1 MSWTDYLTSFFRPA
15 PALAAPIVLAKDGSA
30 GQPDLSEFER
40 ASWGMG
46 SMSLTQVAQF
56 AAFGA
61 GVRQDM
67 DPRLIP
73 PEVLELLDY
82 DTAFALGNAMI
93 TAPALDPE
101 LYYIRGSD
109 RDIAE
114 TEAWLRPILPHL
126 LACFVRAFS
135 YGAIPVVLDWAVD
148 TLSFEVP
155 DAPKAT
161 PEPAALRR
169 RNIPGFYRYERV
181 HELWPSDVTPD
192 VKNDRLLALVY
203 GGKRYGGQDLDDP
216 TEIRAF
222 VATWDKAF
230 GKLAGCGSR
239 HRAFG
244 PWWRKGQADLW
255 NGRFL
260 ERGVDL
266 PRVGYAPEGK
276 VKVNGQDVD
285 ATKILRAAVLSLRN
299 GSALILPSTYNATG
313 DPLWKVDVLKTTEGA
328 AQAFEKSLDR
338 FDAQIL
344 EASFCPKGG
353 VDKATEEQVSD
364 SAQRICDFAAERVS
378 EVIAVVDRVRNGKRA
393 DAPRALANDVP
404 KRKRKLLLE
413 VFGHVKDAVHET
425 RDGKRFKMAERV
437 GVEIIPQL
445 GLPLRSEEEAA
456 RTPRPGDEGA
466 TPGDPGRP
474 RSPTGGRDQRREDSP
489 TIEGEND
496 TGGEDVERQEREA
509 MRAQVALEISE
520 LRSEAADLR
529 REAAE
534 MRERLA
540 RAEGAASVPA
550 PQALTINMAKPA
562 DVHVAAPEV
571 HYHAPEQAPPVV
583 TQNFTLEVPPAPPAE
598 APEIH
603 YHAPEQPPPIVNV
616 NNEINIPKPAAKDI
630 RVSFDHGRDGS
641 VTSATGTVTP
651 AGESA

>member
-1 MSWTDYLTSFFRPA
+1 MGWTDWLPSFLRSGE
-15 PALAAPIVLAKDGSA
+15 LAAPVVLAKDGSA
-30 GQPDLSEFER
+30 GPPDLSEFER

-46 SMSLTQVAQF
+46 GMSLTQVAQF

-82 DTAFALGNAMI
+82 DTTFAIGNAMI

-109 RDIAE
+109 RDKAE

-155 DAPKAT
+155 DAPRSPKPGDQPT
-161 PEPAALRR
+161 GLRR
-169 RNIPGFYRYERV
+169 KNLPGFYRYERV
-181 HELWPSDVTPD
+181 HELWPSDVTPE
-192 VKNDRLLALVY
+192 VKNDRLLALIY

-216 TEIRAF
+216 SEIRAF

-285 ATKILRAAVLSLRN
+285 ATKILRAAILSLRN
-299 GSALILPSTYNATG
+299 GSALVLPSTYNAG
-313 DPLWKVDVLKTTEGA
+313 NEPLWKVDVLKTTEGA
-328 AQAFEKSLDR
+328 AEAFDKSLDR
-338 FDAQIL
+338 YDAQIL

-378 EVIAVVDRVRNGKRA
+378 DVIAVVDRIRNGRRA
-393 DAPRALANDVP
+393 DCPRALANDVP

-425 RDGKRFKMAERV
+425 RDGKRFKMSERV
-437 GVEIIPQL
+437 GVEIIAQL
-445 GLPLRSEEEAA
+445 GLPMRSEEEAA
-456 RTPRPGDEGA
+456 RAPRPGDGA
-466 TPGDPGRP
+466 TSGDPGRP
-474 RSPTGGRDQRREDSP
+474 TSPTGERDQRREDSP
-489 TIEGEND
+489 TIEGEGD
-496 TGGEDVERQEREA
+496 TGGKDVEREEQ
-509 MRAQVALEISE
+509 
-520 LRSEAADLR
+520 R
-529 REAAE
+529 R
-534 MRERLA
+534 
-540 RAEGAASVPA
+540 
-550 PQALTINMAKPA
+550 
-562 DVHVAAPEV
+562 
-571 HYHAPEQAPPVV
+571 
-583 TQNFTLEVPPAPPAE
+583 
-598 APEIH
+598 
-603 YHAPEQPPPIVNV
+603 
-616 NNEINIPKPAAKDI
+616 
-630 RVSFDHGRDGS
+630 
-641 VTSATGTVTP
+641 
-651 AGESA
+651 

>member
-1 MSWTDYLTSFFRPA
+1 MGWTDYLLSFFRPSVE
-15 PALAAPIVLAKDGSA
+15 LAAPVVLAKDGSS
-30 GQPDLSEFER
+30 GPPDLSDFER

-46 SMSLTQVAQF
+46 GMSLTQVAQF

-82 DTAFALGNAMI
+82 DTTFALGNAMI

-109 RDIAE
+109 RDKAE
-114 TEAWLRPILPHL
+114 VEAWLRPILPQL

-155 DAPKAT
+155 DAPKD
-161 PEPAALRR
+161 PKAAELRR
-169 RNIPGFYRYERV
+169 RNIPGYYHYERV

-192 VKNDRLLALVY
+192 VRNDRLLALIY
-203 GGKRYGGQDLDDP
+203 GGRRYGGQDLDDP

-230 GKLAGCGSR
+230 GKLSGCGSR

-299 GSALILPSTYNATG
+299 GSALILPSTYTAG
-313 DPLWKVDVLKTTEGA
+313 GEPLWKVDVLKATEGA

-344 EASFCPKGG
+344 EASFVPQGG

-378 EVIAVVDRVRNGKRA
+378 EVIAVVDRIRNGKRA
-393 DAPRALANDVP
+393 DCPRALANDVP

-425 RDGKRFKMAERV
+425 RAGKRFTMAERV

-445 GLPLRSEEEAA
+445 GLPMRTEEEAA
-456 RTPRPGDEGA
+456 RSPRPADDGPKPGA
-466 TPGDPGRP
+466 PGRP
-474 RSPTGGRDQRREDSP
+474 GKPTSDRDQRRDDSK
-489 TIEGEND
+489 TIDGESD
-496 TGGEDVERQEREA
+496 TGGKDVERKEREA
-509 MRAQVALEISE
+509 
-520 LRSEAADLR
+520 LRSQLYLDIQALR
-529 REAAE
+529 RENAE
-534 MRERLA
+534 VRERLA
-540 RAEGAASVPA
+540 RAEGAASAPSAPPAVTINNTPPPVHVPA
-550 PQALTINMAKPA
+550 TVAHFHAAEQKAPIVN
-562 DVHVAAPEV
+562 VAAPSVTVEA
-571 HYHAPEQAPPVV
+571 APAA
-583 TQNFTLEVPPAPPAE
+583 LAE
-598 APEIH
+598 APTIIFQ
-603 YHAPEQPPPIVNV
+603 APEQPPPVVNIENVVNV
-616 NNEINIPKPAAKDI
+616 PKQTAKDI
-630 RVSFDHGRDGS
+630 RVSFDHDRGGS
-641 VTSATGTVTP
+641 VISATGTVTP
-651 AGESA
+651 TE